1 MLSGGELTAS
11 LLRGNWLYFPAL
23 AFRRE
28 PAQRIGFRPGLDVV
42 QDLALVL
49 DLVADGGS
57 LLVVDTVCFSY
68 RRHRAS
74 DSSGRA
80 LDGTRFDEQGSYFR
94 QVADQADALGWSA
107 RGPGRPAAPVVP
119 GARAHPAAGGD
130 PRPALAGR
138 GDPGPARRRP
148 TGGSVD
154 HGPLGP
160 ARPRGGKRGRSGRW
174 SPAAPGSSAP
184 PWWTRCSRPATRS
197 PSWTTSA
204 AAARSNLPLSHPRL
218 AIRAMDIRDP
228 ALDLAVA
235 EARPEVVFHLAAQI
249 DVRASV
255 ADPRTDAE
263 INVIGTVAVAEA
275 ARRAGARKI
284 VFSSSGGS
292 IYGNPRTLPV
302 TEDQPVD
309 PLSPYAV
316 AKVSGELYLNA
327 FAQLHGLQCTHLAL
341 ANVYGPRQD
350 PQGEAGVV
358 AVFAQ
363 ALLSGRPTRVFG
375 DGGNTRDY
383 VYVDDV
389 AAAFVAGR
397 RRRRKPPPLPRRH
410 RRPGQRPP
418 AARAGGR
425 RRRLPGPPGSRAGA
439 ARGPPCLG
447 PGQQPR
453 PRRAGLVAAVRPPPG
468 DRLDRRP
475 LPGPERGADGLEPG
489 IGPLTGPMPGQTPG
503 QTPGP
508 GPDRCPDRAPTPPC
522 PVTAWP
528 AAAQPG

>member
-1 MLSGGELTAS
+1 MTTDRS
-11 LLRGNWLYFPAL
+11 AL
-23 AFRRE
+23 PTPRRE
-28 PAQRIGFRPGLDVV
+28 ARPFR
-42 QDLALVL
+42 ALVTGGAGFIGSA
-49 DLVADGGS
+49 LVDA
-57 LLVVDTVCFSY
+57 LLAAGHQVTVVDNFS
-68 RRHRAS
+68 
-74 DSSGRA
+74 
-80 LDGTRFDEQGSYFR
+80 
-94 QVADQADALGWSA
+94 
-107 RGPGRPAAPVVP
+107 
-119 GARAHPAAGGD
+119 
-130 PRPALAGR
+130 
-138 GDPGPARRRP
+138 
-148 TGGSVD
+148 
-154 HGPLGP
+154 
-160 ARPRGGKRGRSGRW
+160 RGREV
-174 SPAAPGSSAP
+174 
-184 PWWTRCSRPATRS
+184 
-197 PSWTTSA
+197 
-204 AAARSNLPLSHPRL
+204 NLPLSHPRL
-218 AIRAMDIRDP
+218 AIRAVDIRDP

-389 AAAFVAGR
+389 AAAFVLAAGDAGNR
-397 RRRRKPPPLPRRH
+397 RRFH
-410 RRPGQRPP
+410 VGTGVQVSD
-418 AARAGGR
+418 
-425 RRRLPGPPGSRAGA
+425 RRLHA
-439 ARGPPCLG
+439 
-447 PGQQPR
+447 
-453 PRRAGLVAAVRPPPG
+453 LVADAVG
-468 DRLDRRP
+468 
-475 LPGPERGADGLEPG
+475 
-489 IGPLTGPMPGQTPG
+489 
-503 QTPGP
+503 
-508 GPDRCPDRAPTPPC
+508 CPDRPDHAPARLGDLRASALDSSRARAELGWSPRFDLPQGIASTVDHFRARSAAPTGSN
-522 PVTAWP
+522 P
-528 AAAQPG
+528 ASGR